1 MLLTTQVRQRRPNV
15 FSETQCLHR
24 KEEKL
29 RTKNQRWERRRVK
42 VAEAEAEEERR
53 KREHEEEQQ
62 AKRYR
67 KNEQRKMRDR
77 ERATIKKQLANAHIA
92 QAGIV
97 EDAAEPEPIAEEGPH
112 CVRDVTGQF
121 VPGTVDGEAAAAV
134 DAAPSAAAVAEA
146 EEPTQVAATD
156 AAVAGQ
162 QQAEVSEPV
171 TMVRITPG
179 CQANPILQILMC

>member
-1 MLLTTQVRQRRPNV
+1 VIV
-15 FSETQCLHR
+15 
-24 KEEKL
+24 
-29 RTKNQRWERRRVK
+29 
-42 VAEAEAEEERR
+42 VALWGIVVALWGIFAALFWIVLALWGIVLAFVIVEEERR

-62 AKRYR
+62 AKRYW

>member
-1 MLLTTQVRQRRPNV
+1 MIV
-15 FSETQCLHR
+15 
-24 KEEKL
+24 
-29 RTKNQRWERRRVK
+29 
-42 VAEAEAEEERR
+42 VALWGIVVALWGIFAALFWIVLALWGIVLAFVIVEEERR

-77 ERATIKKQLANAHIA
+77 ERATIKKQLANA

-97 EDAAEPEPIAEEGPH
+97 EDAAEPEPIAEGGPH

-121 VPGTVDGEAAAAV
+121 VPDTVDGEAAAAV